1 MAGDAGRRFKHTWI
15 VALKVGLFSI
25 VKYFLL
31 HISSGTFMF
40 SGAPMWKN
48 DKLIGQLKFAQL
60 HSIFGICQVVLAI
73 VVVNWHVII
82 FILVLLKK
90 SVRQVEQ
97 TFIVKEVCVIE
108 FRAT

>member
-1 MAGDAGRRFKHTWI
+1 
-15 VALKVGLFSI
+15 
-25 VKYFLL
+25 
-31 HISSGTFMF
+31 MF
-40 SGAPMWKN
+40 SGAPMWQN
-48 DKLIGQLKFAQL
+48 CKLTGQLKFAQL
-60 HSIFGICQVVLAI
+60 HSTLSGCHVILAI
-73 VVVNWHVII
+73 VVVNWYVII